1 MRATVSRVVDPFL
14 TEADR
19 VLGPGYSAMLYGSAA
34 RTDFVPGRSDINLML
49 VVDELSPTVLR
60 SLSRAF
66 TGWRKSTRE
75 PPLILSRSEWTRA
88 TDAFPI
94 EITDMRLSYQVLR
107 GSDPL
112 QGIRVDQTDL
122 RKALEREFRGKLLR
136 LRQGYATYAPDPG
149 ALGSL
154 GLESA
159 ATILVLVRGMLTLIG
174 KPVPGE
180 PTELASAAA
189 EVVGF
194 EPEDL
199 LHVVRHRSDR
209 EWRCGA
215 PEFEKYMNAV
225 EQAARFLDQLQLGDS
240 E

>member
-14 TEADR
+14 AEADR
-19 VLGPGYSAMLYGSAA
+19 VLGPSYSAMLYGSAA
-34 RTDFVPGRSDINLML
+34 RNDFVPGRSNINLML

-75 PPLILSRSEWTRA
+75 PPLILSQSEWTRA

-112 QGIRVDQTDL
+112 HGISVDQTDL

-159 ATILVLVRGMLTLIG
+159 ATILVLLRGMLTLLG
-174 KPVPGE
+174 KLVPAE

-189 EVVGF
+189 EAAGF
-194 EPEDL
+194 DAEHL
-199 LHVVRHRSDR
+199 LYVVRHRSDR

-215 PEFEKYMNAV
+215 PEFENYMDAV
-225 EQAARFLDQLQLGDS
+225 EQSARFLDQLQLGGQ
-240 E
+240 

>member
-1 MRATVSRVVDPFL
+1 MRATVSRVVEPFL

-19 VLGPGYSAMLYGSAA
+19 VLGTGYSAMLYGSAA
-34 RTDFVPGRSDINLML
+34 RNDFVPGRSDINLML

-75 PPLILSRSEWTRA
+75 PPLILSRLEWTRA

-94 EITDMRLSYQVLR
+94 EITDMRHSYQVLR
-107 GSDPL
+107 GADPL
-112 QGIRVDQTDL
+112 QGIKVDHTDL

-136 LRQGYATYAPDPG
+136 LRQGYASYAPEPG

-159 ATILVLVRGMLTLIG
+159 ATILVLLRGMLTLLG
-174 KPVPGE
+174 KPVPAE

-189 EVVGF
+189 DAAGF
-194 EPEDL
+194 EAEDL
-199 LHVVRHRSDR
+199 LYVVRHRSDR

-225 EQAARFLDQLQLGDS
+225 EQAARFLDQLQLGGQ
-240 E
+240 